1 MAKFKVTIVRTI
13 TTSVFIEA
21 ESAASA
27 RKAIEDYGVV
37 QSALDMGDRD
47 EVSARIFS
55 VTQVDGV

>member
-13 TTSVFIEA
+13 TTNVFIEA
-21 ESAASA
+21 DSALAA
-27 RKAIEDYGVV
+27 REAIEKHGII

-55 VTQVDGV
+55 VTPVDGV

>member
-1 MAKFKVTIVRTI
+1 MAKYKVTIVRTI
-13 TTSVFIEA
+13 TSNVFIEA
-21 ESAASA
+21 ESALAA
-27 RKAIEDYGVV
+27 REAVEKHGFI